1 MEPTRLR
8 FLVGGPGT
16 YYLDL
21 ARELSKA
28 NRKLVRQFQDFTVM
42 GGLIKD
48 SNNESVIR
56 MNVAPRAWS
65 TRTALRRGKKMY
77 DHMND
82 QVIKEAHVG
91 NTKSKYFD
99 FKVLLDEEM
108 GTGNTLDTIDAGGF
122 ELFGGDWDYSRF
134 VSEDVKWDDPA
145 LTSSA
150 NRAANQFQ
158 AMIVGN
164 AHQGSPGAW
173 TKIGLI
179 HSWAGSRPQAD
190 DEPDTISSNITT
202 DPLTNLFDEADSD
215 DEILSRLR
223 GDNNNTP
230 YNKALP
236 PGAER
241 PHSGATPGVNLQRVA
256 MAATQTGAGQIS
268 ALSGFKAL
276 CGLVQVHVTQT
287 TAGQAEIL
295 LDVMPKGDKI

>member
-8 FLVGGPGT
+8 FLVSGPGT
-16 YYLDL
+16 YYIDA

-48 SNNESVIR
+48 SNNDSVVR

-65 TRTALRRGKKMY
+65 TRTALRRGKKMF

-82 QVIKEAHVG
+82 QVIKETGVG
-91 NTKSKYFD
+91 NIKPKYHD
-99 FKVLLDEEM
+99 FKVLLDQEM
-108 GTGNTLDTIDAGGF
+108 GTTNTLVAQDAAGND
-122 ELFGGDWDYSRF
+122 LLGGDWDYSRF
-134 VSEDVKWDDPA
+134 ISEDVDWSN
-145 LTSSA
+145 LGTNA
-150 NRAANQFQ
+150 NRDADEFH

-164 AHQGSPGAW
+164 AHVGAVGNW

-202 DPLTNLFDEADSD
+202 DPLVNLFDEADTD
-215 DEILSRLR
+215 DEILGRLR
-223 GDNNNTP
+223 GDNNETP
-230 YNKALP
+230 YEKASP

-241 PHSGATPGVNLQRVA
+241 PYSSTTPGVNLTRVA
-256 MAATQTGAGQIS
+256 MGATQTGAGQIS

-276 CGLVQVHVTQT
+276 CGLIQVHVTQ
-287 TAGQAEIL
+287 ASPGQAEIL
-295 LDVMPKGDKI
+295 LDIVPKGDKI